1 MIQEI
6 PYAGWKRNL
15 RIQGKT
21 TELVIT
27 LEVGPR
33 IIRYGFHDG
42 KNVFVELAE
51 QMGGTGVKEWM
62 LRGGHR
68 FWTAPEADHSYEA
81 DNGPVTWKKLGEA
94 AVEISQPASKAF
106 GFQKTL
112 RVEML
117 ESERV
122 RITHLLTNVGSKAL
136 DVTPWALS
144 VMAPGGV
151 ALIPQPRL
159 DLHPSEFP
167 EGRTTKPHE
176 FLPNRE
182 LILWPF
188 TDLTDGRYAYSEHFL
203 RVTYLPER
211 PATKLGLKL
220 PTGWVAYQ
228 NGDVVFAK
236 HLSYDPA
243 QPYPDRGSSFELFT
257 NIEILELESLAPELP
272 LAPGATREHV
282 EHWCLHKTSA
292 DLRGEKAAVKFF
304 GELPKIG

>member
-15 RIQGKT
+15 RIQGQT
-21 TELVIT
+21 TELIIT
-27 LEVGPR
+27 LDVGPR
-33 IIRYGFHDG
+33 IIRYAFHDD
-42 KNVFVELAE
+42 KNVFVELPG
-51 QMGGTGVKEWM
+51 QMGGTGEKEWKI
-62 LRGGHR
+62 RGGHR
-68 FWTAPEADHSYEA
+68 LWTAPEGDHSYEL
-81 DNGPVTWKKLGEA
+81 DNGPVTWKKLGDA
-94 AVEISQPASKAF
+94 AVEIIQPAGKAY
-106 GFQKTL
+106 GFQKTM
-112 RVEML
+112 RVEL
-117 ESERV
+117 LANELVRV
-122 RITHLLTNVGSKAL
+122 THLLTNTGRQAL
-136 DVTPWALS
+136 DVTPWTLS

-151 ALIPQPRL
+151 ALIPQPPL

-167 EGRTTKPHE
+167 DGRETKPEE

-236 HLSYDPA
+236 HFSYDPA
-243 QPYPDRGSSFELFT
+243 LPYPDRGCNFEIFT
-257 NIEILELESLAPELP
+257 NIEIMELESLAPSLP
-272 LAPGATREHV
+272 LAPGAVREHV
-282 EHWCLHKTSA
+282 EHWVLNKTLA

-304 GELPKIG
+304 ETLPKIG